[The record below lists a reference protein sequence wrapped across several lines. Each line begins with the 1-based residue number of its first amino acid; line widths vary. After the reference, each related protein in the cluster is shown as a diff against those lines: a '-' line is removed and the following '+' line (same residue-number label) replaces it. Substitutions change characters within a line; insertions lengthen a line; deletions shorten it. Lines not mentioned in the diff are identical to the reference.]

1 MTTGPTA
8 LSPSATGPRTGAGG
22 QIRAE
27 DVTALYEGAKFY
39 SPAVGDANRSWLT
52 TWIADLLDRNGPVVL
67 ARPEVLAPTTPAISL
82 CLIGSGFAF
91 ADLPPA
97 GDEFALA
104 VERVARLQRI
114 RFGAVYPLAA
124 ATVSA
129 FAPVIAASQL
139 GVPLVDADGMGR
151 TYALIHHTAMHLAG
165 LLPTPLVA
173 QGPTGESVLVDVLT
187 APRADRLLRANV
199 DTLGGWAALAA
210 YPTTV
215 GTLRH
220 AALPGTMSRLLDVGR
235 TLLGRGDPDVL
246 EQRLAAVTGCRRIGR
261 GRITGLEHLS
271 RPTDATIPAHPSSVV
286 VDEEGGR
293 RRQLRLELR
302 SEVVAVFADGELVA
316 AAPDVVNLV
325 DVSRGELATLDS
337 LEPGDLVD
345 VLVTPADALWYSPE
359 ALAMVGPHS
368 HGIMLDHP
376 RQLDRSR
383 RPDRPGLR

>member
-1 MTTGPTA
+1 MRAARAPAPGRDGSDAVQT
-8 LSPSATGPRTGAGG
+8 
-22 QIRAE
+22 IRAE

-39 SPAVGDANRSWLT
+39 SPAVGDANRTWLT
-52 TWIADLLDRNGPVVL
+52 SWTSQLLDRNGPVVL
-67 ARPEVLAPTTPAISL
+67 APPDALPPATTAISL
-82 CLIGSGFAF
+82 CIIGSGFAL

-104 VERVARLQRI
+104 VERVARLQRV
-114 RFGAVYPLAA
+114 RFEAVYPLAA

-129 FAPVIAASQL
+129 FAPVVAASQL

-151 TYALIHHTAMHLAG
+151 TYALIHHTSMHLAG
-165 LLPTPLVA
+165 VSPTPLVV
-173 QGPTGESVLVDVLT
+173 QGPTGESVLVEVLT
-187 APRADRLLRANV
+187 APRADRVLRANV

-215 GTLRH
+215 GTLRR
-220 AALPGTMSRLLDVGR
+220 AALPGTMSRLLEVGR
-235 TLLGRGDPDVL
+235 VLLAGGDADGL
-246 EQRLAAVTGCRRIGR
+246 EQRLALVTGCRRIGR

-271 RPTDATIPAHPSSVV
+271 RPTDVTIPTHPSSVV
-286 VDEEGGR
+286 VDELSGR
-293 RRQLRLELR
+293 QRQLRLELR
-302 SEVVAVFADGELVA
+302 SEVVAVLADGELVA

-345 VLVTPADALWYSPE
+345 VLVSPAGALWYSPE

-368 HGIMLDHP
+368 HGITLEHP
-376 RQLDRSR
+376 GR
-383 RPDRPGLR
+383 R